1 MWPADAFSIIFFKR
15 NAPKLAVLNC
25 VAACL
30 QHIGAGEKTDA
41 HVFFLFLT
49 DPLLICSIV
58 FLLSFF
64 DVINLADRIPLKRP
78 LHGALQ
84 GWRGDGLE
92 SKVINQVGGLYTHYK
107 DFLSLF
113 LSLKVGMTDSRPSPI

>member
-30 QHIGAGEKTDA
+30 QHMELERKQMLTF
-41 HVFFLFLT
+41 FFLFLT

-84 GWRGDGLE
+84 GWKGG
-92 SKVINQVGGLYTHYK
+92 KVINQVGGLYTPYK
-107 DFLSLF
+107 DRKDFP
-113 LSLKVGMTDSRPSPI
+113 SLKVGMGPRPSPI